1 MRRVIV
7 EDFVKK
13 KKIWGSSLGWAGS
26 SPIEAAIFATLFEL
40 TSSPTPAARTGLPP
54 TKTQANSAI
63 F

>member
-1 MRRVIV
+1 LL
-7 EDFVKK
+7 KK

>member
-13 KKIWGSSLGWAGS
+13 KKIWGSRAGS